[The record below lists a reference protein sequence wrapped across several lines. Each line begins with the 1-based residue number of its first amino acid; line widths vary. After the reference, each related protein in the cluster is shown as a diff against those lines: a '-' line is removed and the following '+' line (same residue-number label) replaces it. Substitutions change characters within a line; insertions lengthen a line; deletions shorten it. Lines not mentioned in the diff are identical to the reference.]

1 MRVAREKLIFY
12 ALSVLMGW
20 SERAHK
26 GPVEPDIS
34 VRLALA
40 FLFTCGKSRERRIYD
55 EFWKLLNDPGLPDG
69 CQSDYIRGTSAD
81 SCIKG
86 IISDVG
92 APHTPEYWQALS
104 AACRAR
110 KSDAHQERVR

>member
-20 SERAHK
+20 SQRAHK
-26 GPVEPDIS
+26 GPAEPDIS

-55 EFWKLLNDPGLPDG
+55 EFWKLLSDPGLPDSP
-69 CQSDYIRGTSAD
+69 QNDYIRGTHAD

-86 IISDVG
+86 MISDVG

-104 AACRAR
+104 AACEAR
-110 KSDAHQERVR
+110 KRDIRQEGTR